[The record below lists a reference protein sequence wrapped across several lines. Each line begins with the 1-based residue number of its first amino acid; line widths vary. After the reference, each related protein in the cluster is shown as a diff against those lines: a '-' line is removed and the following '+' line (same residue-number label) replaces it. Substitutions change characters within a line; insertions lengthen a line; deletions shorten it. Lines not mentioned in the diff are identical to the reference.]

1 MTGIRSS
8 FVLLA
13 IFTGLAVGSVQAQA
27 SPTSGGSST
36 AQSIGDQPAGQHES
50 VGDLRRRAE
59 DLAGAA
65 SKRFS
70 DILSEQEGDAKIHH
84 KGRDAGGKSAQR
96 ANDLTLIPV
105 WDWLARASRDYENII
120 VAKLKNPSGEVKI
133 VTPPRRVLA
142 QAELPTAPEQTPPP
156 PQPGWGSIIENIREW
171 LARANRSYHNEVV
184 KKLAQP
190 RDGEDPWK
198 AVVEAEGEGGPRPTA
213 EAGTSPPEA
222 EAEIDRSPATLP
234 AVEQPATPKEP
245 TPATDLAEAEE
256 ETATSGSGPGPEPK
270 LNVEEVKR
278 LAEKAGAER
287 EAERDTGP
295 ERLAEEADVKRS
307 AAMEAERKRLTDD
320 VQAKR
325 LAAEA
330 EAERKAGREAEAK
343 RLSDEAEAKRL
354 AEESESKRRAEEEAE
369 AKRLAEEAEAE
380 RKAAR
385 EAEAKRRAEEEAEA
399 KRLAEEAEAK
409 LKAGR
414 EAEAKR
420 LSDEAEAKR
429 LAEESEAKRRA
440 KEEAEAKRLAE
451 ESEAER
457 KPAREA
463 EAKRQADQAEAK
475 RKVEDAE
482 AEARST
488 TSKEAEA
495 KRHAQAAEASRVAES
510 TAVPQSGDSQ
520 APSDTEKTEPPPVPV
535 AKEPANNRPANDRLP
550 AAGAERSVST
560 PSRPQ
565 AKRKKVRV
573 RKASLRKRRVRKSRY
588 RRRAAG
594 VRSRTRVYAY
604 KSRRKRA
611 RITRYRKDCW
621 GRSVK
626 QIARRKVYRNRHRA
640 RVHGR
645 SGMYVVRR
653 GDTLWGIAKRHY
665 GKGSK
670 YRRIYGANRRR
681 IRRPNRIYPRQRL
694 YIPPLRR

>member
-13 IFTGLAVGSVQAQA
+13 AFTGLAVGSVQVQA

-36 AQSIGDQPAGQHES
+36 TQRIGDQSARQHES
-50 VGDLRRRAE
+50 AGNLRRRAE

-70 DILSEQEGDAKIHH
+70 DILSEQEGDAQVHD

-96 ANDLTLIPV
+96 ANDPTLIPV

-184 KKLAQP
+184 KKLMQP

-198 AVVEAEGEGGPRPTA
+198 AVVEAEGEGGPRPTP
-213 EAGTSPPEA
+213 EAGTSPPEV
-222 EAEIDRSPATLP
+222 EAEIDRSPSTWP

-256 ETATSGSGPGPEPK
+256 ETGTAGSGPGPEPK

-278 LAEKAGAER
+278 LAEKTGAER
-287 EAERDTGP
+287 EAERDSKA

-307 AAMEAERKRLTDD
+307 AAMEAERKRLTDE

-330 EAERKAGREAEAK
+330 EAERTAAR
-343 RLSDEAEAKRL
+343 DAEAKRL
-354 AEESESKRRAEEEAE
+354 ADEAE
-369 AKRLAEEAEAE
+369 AQRLAEET
-380 RKAAR
+380 
-385 EAEAKRRAEEEAEA
+385 
-399 KRLAEEAEAK
+399 
-409 LKAGR
+409 
-414 EAEAKR
+414 
-420 LSDEAEAKR
+420 
-429 LAEESEAKRRA
+429 ESKRRA

-451 ESEAER
+451 E
-457 KPAREA
+457 
-463 EAKRQADQAEAK
+463 AEAK
-475 RKVEDAE
+475 RKAARKAE
-482 AEARST
+482 AKRLAD
-488 TSKEAEA
+488 EAEA

-510 TAVPQSGDSQ
+510 TAVPQSGESQ
-520 APSDTEKTEPPPVPV
+520 AASDTEKTEPPPVPV

-550 AAGAERSVST
+550 AAGAEKSVST

-565 AKRKKVRV
+565 VKRKKVRV

-604 KSRRKRA
+604 KSRRKRV
-611 RITRYRKDCW
+611 RITRHRKDCW
-621 GRSVK
+621 GRGAKPIVP
-626 QIARRKVYRNRHRA
+626 RKVHRKRHRA

-665 GKGSK
+665 GKGST

-681 IRRPNRIYPRQRL
+681 IRNPNRIYPRQRL

>member
-1 MTGIRSS
+1 M
-8 FVLLA
+8 
-13 IFTGLAVGSVQAQA
+13 
-27 SPTSGGSST
+27 
-36 AQSIGDQPAGQHES
+36 
-50 VGDLRRRAE
+50 RRRAE

-142 QAELPTAPEQTPPP
+142 QAELLTAPEQTPPP

-245 TPATDLAEAEE
+245 TPATDLAEVEE
-256 ETATSGSGPGPEPK
+256 ETATSGRGPGPEPK

-287 EAERDTGP
+287 EAEGDTGP

-320 VQAKR
+320 VQAKW

-343 RLSDEAEAKRL
+343 RL
-354 AEESESKRRAEEEAE
+354 AEESESKGRAEEEAE
-369 AKRLAEEAEAE
+369 AKRLAE
-380 RKAAR
+380 
-385 EAEAKRRAEEEAEA
+385 
-399 KRLAEEAEAK
+399 
-409 LKAGR
+409 
-414 EAEAKR
+414 
-420 LSDEAEAKR
+420 
-429 LAEESEAKRRA
+429 
-440 KEEAEAKRLAE
+440 
-451 ESEAER
+451 
-457 KPAREA
+457 
-463 EAKRQADQAEAK
+463 
-475 RKVEDAE
+475 
-482 AEARST
+482 
-488 TSKEAEA
+488 EAEA

-520 APSDTEKTEPPPVPV
+520 APSDTEKTEPLPVPV
-535 AKEPANNRPANDRLP
+535 AKEPANNRPANDRFP
-550 AAGAERSVST
+550 AAGTERSVST

-645 SGMYVVRR
+645 SGMYVVRW

>member
-13 IFTGLAVGSVQAQA
+13 AFTGLAVGSVQVQA
-27 SPTSGGSST
+27 SPTSGGSRPP
-36 AQSIGDQPAGQHES
+36 QRIGDQSARQHES
-50 VGDLRRRAE
+50 AGNVRRRAE

-70 DILSEQEGDAKIHH
+70 DILSEQEADAQVHD
-84 KGRDAGGKSAQR
+84 KGRGAGGKSAQR

-184 KKLAQP
+184 KKLVQP

-198 AVVEAEGEGGPRPTA
+198 AVVEAEAEGDPRPTA

-222 EAEIDRSPATLP
+222 ETEIDRSPATLP
-234 AVEQPATPKEP
+234 PAEQPATPKEP

-256 ETATSGSGPGPEPK
+256 ETGTRGGGPGAEPK
-270 LNVEEVKR
+270 INVEEVKR
-278 LAEKAGAER
+278 LAEKAEAER
-287 EAERDTGP
+287 EAERDSEA

-307 AAMEAERKRLTDD
+307 AAMEAERKRLTDE
-320 VQAKR
+320 VQAKQ
-325 LAAEA
+325 LAA
-330 EAERKAGREAEAK
+330 
-343 RLSDEAEAKRL
+343 
-354 AEESESKRRAEEEAE
+354 
-369 AKRLAEEAEAE
+369 EAEAE

-385 EAEAKRRAEEEAEA
+385 EAEAKRLAGEAEA
-399 KRLAEEAEAK
+399 QRLAEET
-409 LKAGR
+409 
-414 EAEAKR
+414 
-420 LSDEAEAKR
+420 
-429 LAEESEAKRRA
+429 EAKRRA
-440 KEEAEAKRLAE
+440 KEEAEAKRPAE
-451 ESEAER
+451 DAEVER
-457 KPAREA
+457 KAAREA
-463 EAKRQADQAEAK
+463 EAKRIAQEAEAKRLADESEAKRLAEEAESK

-482 AEARST
+482 AEARRT
-488 TSKEAEA
+488 TAKEAEA

-510 TAVPQSGDSQ
+510 TAGPQSGESQ
-520 APSDTEKTEPPPVPV
+520 AASETEKTEPPPVPV

-550 AAGAERSVST
+550 AASAERSVST

-573 RKASLRKRRVRKSRY
+573 RKASLRKRRARKSRY

-611 RITRYRKDCW
+611 RTSRYRKDCW
-621 GRSVK
+621 GRSVN

-640 RVHGR
+640 SVHGR

-665 GKGSK
+665 GKGSA

-681 IRRPNRIYPRQRL
+681 IRNPNRIYPRQRL

>member
-13 IFTGLAVGSVQAQA
+13 AFTGLAVGSVQVQA
-27 SPTSGGSST
+27 SPTSGGSSA
-36 AQSIGDQPAGQHES
+36 AQRIGDQSARQHES
-50 VGDLRRRAE
+50 AGNLRRRAE

-70 DILSEQEGDAKIHH
+70 DILSEQEGDAQVHD

-96 ANDLTLIPV
+96 ANDPTLIPV

-120 VAKLKNPSGEVKI
+120 VAKLKNPSGEVKF

-142 QAELPTAPEQTPPP
+142 QAELPTAPEQTPHP

-184 KKLAQP
+184 KKLMQP

-213 EAGTSPPEA
+213 EAGTSLPEA

-234 AVEQPATPKEP
+234 AVEQPATPKES

-256 ETATSGSGPGPEPK
+256 ETGTRGGGPGAEPK
-270 LNVEEVKR
+270 INVEEVKR
-278 LAEKAGAER
+278 LAEKAEAER
-287 EAERDTGP
+287 EAERDSEA
-295 ERLAEEADVKRS
+295 ERLAGEADVKRS
-307 AAMEAERKRLTDD
+307 AAMEAERKRLTDE

-330 EAERKAGREAEAK
+330 EAERKAAREAEAK
-343 RLSDEAEAKRL
+343 RLADEAEAQRL
-354 AEESESKRRAEEEAE
+354 AEETEAKRSAKEEAE
-369 AKRLAEEAEAE
+369 AKRLAEDAEVE

-385 EAEAKRRAEEEAEA
+385 EAEAKRIAEEAEA
-399 KRLAEEAEAK
+399 KRLA
-409 LKAGR
+409 
-414 EAEAKR
+414 
-420 LSDEAEAKR
+420 DESEAKR
-429 LAEESEAKRRA
+429 LAEKAES
-440 KEEAEAKRLAE
+440 
-451 ESEAER
+451 
-457 KPAREA
+457 
-463 EAKRQADQAEAK
+463 K

-482 AEARST
+482 AEARRT
-488 TSKEAEA
+488 TAKEAEA
-495 KRHAQAAEASRVAES
+495 KRHAQTAEASRVTES
-510 TAVPQSGDSQ
+510 TAVPQSGESQ
-520 APSDTEKTEPPPVPV
+520 AASDTEKTEPPPVPV
-535 AKEPANNRPANDRLP
+535 AKEPPNNRPANDRLP
-550 AAGAERSVST
+550 AAGAEKSVST

-565 AKRKKVRV
+565 VKRKKVRV

-604 KSRRKRA
+604 KSRRKRV
-611 RITRYRKDCW
+611 RITRHRKDCW
-621 GRSVK
+621 GRGAKPIVP
-626 QIARRKVYRNRHRA
+626 REVHRNRHRA

-665 GKGSK
+665 GKGST

-681 IRRPNRIYPRQRL
+681 IRNPNRIYPRQRL

>member
-1 MTGIRSS
+1 M
-8 FVLLA
+8 
-13 IFTGLAVGSVQAQA
+13 
-27 SPTSGGSST
+27 
-36 AQSIGDQPAGQHES
+36 
-50 VGDLRRRAE
+50 RRRAE

-133 VTPPRRVLA
+133 VTPPSRVLA

-222 EAEIDRSPATLP
+222 EAKIDRSPATLP
-234 AVEQPATPKEP
+234 AVEQPATPKEL

-256 ETATSGSGPGPEPK
+256 ETGTTGTSGGGQGPEPK

-287 EAERDTGP
+287 EAERDTGT
-295 ERLAEEADVKRS
+295 ERLSEEADVKRS

-330 EAERKAGREAEAK
+330 EAERKAA
-343 RLSDEAEAKRL
+343 
-354 AEESESKRRAEEEAE
+354 
-369 AKRLAEEAEAE
+369 
-380 RKAAR
+380 
-385 EAEAKRRAEEEAEA
+385 
-399 KRLAEEAEAK
+399 
-409 LKAGR
+409 R

-520 APSDTEKTEPPPVPV
+520 VPSATEKTEPPPVPV
-535 AKEPANNRPANDRLP
+535 AKEPASNRPANDRLP
-550 AAGAERSVST
+550 AAGAEKRVST

-588 RRRAAG
+588 RQRAAG

>member
-13 IFTGLAVGSVQAQA
+13 AFTGLAVGSVQAQA

-36 AQSIGDQPAGQHES
+36 AQRIGDQSARQHES
-50 VGDLRRRAE
+50 AGNVRRRAE

-70 DILSEQEGDAKIHH
+70 DILSEQEGDAKIHD

-184 KKLAQP
+184 KKLMQP

-222 EAEIDRSPATLP
+222 EAAIDRSPATLP

-256 ETATSGSGPGPEPK
+256 ETATSDSGPGPEPK

-278 LAEKAGAER
+278 LAKKAGAER
-287 EAERDTGP
+287 EAERDSKA
-295 ERLAEEADVKRS
+295 ERLAEEADVKRSAAMEAERKRLTDEVQAKRLAAEAEAERKAARAAEAKRLADKAEAKRS

-330 EAERKAGREAEAK
+330 EAERKAAREAEA
-343 RLSDEAEAKRL
+343 RGLADEAEAQRL
-354 AEESESKRRAEEEAE
+354 AEET
-369 AKRLAEEAEAE
+369 
-380 RKAAR
+380 
-385 EAEAKRRAEEEAEA
+385 EAKRRAEEEAEA
-399 KRLAEEAEAK
+399 KRLAEDAEVER
-409 LKAGR
+409 KAAR

-420 LSDEAEAKR
+420 IA
-429 LAEESEAKRRA
+429 
-440 KEEAEAKRLAE
+440 EEAEAKRLAD
-451 ESEAER
+451 ESEAKR
-457 KPAREA
+457 LA
-463 EAKRQADQAEAK
+463 EKAESK

-482 AEARST
+482 AEARRT
-488 TSKEAEA
+488 TAKEAEA
-495 KRHAQAAEASRVAES
+495 KRHAQTAEASRVTES
-510 TAVPQSGDSQ
+510 TAVPQSGESQ
-520 APSDTEKTEPPPVPV
+520 AASDTEKTEPPPVPV

-550 AAGAERSVST
+550 AAGAEKSVST

-565 AKRKKVRV
+565 VKRKKVRV

-604 KSRRKRA
+604 KSRRKRV
-611 RITRYRKDCW
+611 RITRHRKDCW
-621 GRSVK
+621 GRGAKPIVP
-626 QIARRKVYRNRHRA
+626 RKVHRKRHRA

-665 GKGSK
+665 GKGST

-681 IRRPNRIYPRQRL
+681 ILNPNRIYPRQRL

>member
-36 AQSIGDQPAGQHES
+36 AQRSGDQSARQHES
-50 VGDLRRRAE
+50 VGNLRRRAE

-70 DILSEQEGDAKIHH
+70 DILSEQEGDAKLHD

-133 VTPPRRVLA
+133 VTPPSRVLA

-184 KKLAQP
+184 KKLVQP

-222 EAEIDRSPATLP
+222 EAKIDRSPATLP
-234 AVEQPATPKEP
+234 AVEQPATPKEL

-256 ETATSGSGPGPEPK
+256 ETGTTGTSGGGQGPEPK

-287 EAERDTGP
+287 EAERDTGT
-295 ERLAEEADVKRS
+295 ERLSEEADVKRS

-330 EAERKAGREAEAK
+330 ESERKAAREAEAK
-343 RLSDEAEAKRL
+343 RLSDEAEAKRRAEEEAAARRL
-354 AEESESKRRAEEEAE
+354 AEEAEAERNAAREAEAKRLADEAE
-369 AKRLAEEAEAE
+369 AKRLAEESEG
-380 RKAAR
+380 
-385 EAEAKRRAEEEAEA
+385 KRRAEEEAEA

-409 LKAGR
+409 RGA
-414 EAEAKR
+414 
-420 LSDEAEAKR
+420 
-429 LAEESEAKRRA
+429 
-440 KEEAEAKRLAE
+440 EEAESKRRVE
-451 ESEAER
+451 EA
-457 KPAREA
+457 
-463 EAKRQADQAEAK
+463 
-475 RKVEDAE
+475 AE
-482 AEARST
+482 AEARRT
-488 TSKEAEA
+488 TAKEAEA
-495 KRHAQAAEASRVAES
+495 KRDAQAAEASRVAES

-520 APSDTEKTEPPPVPV
+520 VPSDTEKTEPPPVPV
-535 AKEPANNRPANDRLP
+535 AKEPASNRPANDRLP
-550 AAGAERSVST
+550 AAGAEKRVST

-565 AKRKKVRV
+565 MKRKKVRV

-594 VRSRTRVYAY
+594 VRSRARVYAY

-611 RITRYRKDCW
+611 RTSRYRKDCW

>member
-13 IFTGLAVGSVQAQA
+13 TFTGLAAGSVQAQA
-27 SPTSGGSST
+27 SPTSGGSS
-36 AQSIGDQPAGQHES
+36 AVQRIGDQSARQRES
-50 VGDLRRRAE
+50 VGNLRRRAE

-70 DILSEQEGDAKIHH
+70 DILSEQEGDAPVQD
-84 KGRDAGGKSAQR
+84 KGRDAGEKSAQR

-133 VTPPRRVLA
+133 VTPPSRVVA
-142 QAELPTAPEQTPPP
+142 QAELPTAPPAQIPPP
-156 PQPGWGSIIENIREW
+156 PPPGWGSIIENIREW
-171 LARANRSYHNEVV
+171 LARAHRSYHNEIV
-184 KKLAQP
+184 KKLVQP

-222 EAEIDRSPATLP
+222 EAQIDPNTVTLP
-234 AVEQPATPKEP
+234 AAEQPATQKEP
-245 TPATDLAEAEE
+245 APATDLAEAED
-256 ETATSGSGPGPEPK
+256 ETGTSGGGPGAEPK
-270 LNVEEVKR
+270 LNAEEVKR
-278 LAEKAGAER
+278 LAEKAEAER
-287 EAERDTGP
+287 EAERDTEA

-307 AAMEAERKRLTDD
+307 AAIEAERKRLTDE

-330 EAERKAGREAEAK
+330 EAESLAEESEAKRRAEEEAETKRLAEKAEAERKAAREAEAK
-343 RLSDEAEAKRL
+343 RLADEAEAKRL
-354 AEESESKRRAEEEAE
+354 AEESEAKRKAEEEAE
-369 AKRLAEEAEAE
+369 TKRLAEEAEAE

-385 EAEAKRRAEEEAEA
+385 EAEAKRLADEVQA
-399 KRLAEEAEAK
+399 KRLAEDAE
-409 LKAGR
+409 
-414 EAEAKR
+414 
-420 LSDEAEAKR
+420 S
-429 LAEESEAKRRA
+429 
-440 KEEAEAKRLAE
+440 
-451 ESEAER
+451 
-457 KPAREA
+457 
-463 EAKRQADQAEAK
+463 K

-482 AEARST
+482 AEARRRT
-488 TSKEAEA
+488 AMEAEA
-495 KRHAQAAEASRVAES
+495 KRHAQAAKASRVAES
-510 TAVPQSGDSQ
+510 TAVPQSGDSH

-535 AKEPANNRPANDRLP
+535 AKEPASNRPANDRLP
-550 AAGAERSVST
+550 TAGAEKRVST
-560 PSRPQ
+560 PSRPR

-573 RKASLRKRRVRKSRY
+573 RKASLRKKRVRKSRY

-604 KSRRKRA
+604 KSRRNRA
-611 RITRYRKDCW
+611 RTSRYRKDCW
-621 GRSVK
+621 GRGAK
-626 QIARRKVYRNRHRA
+626 QIAPRNVHRKRHRA
-640 RVHGR
+640 SVHGR

-681 IRRPNRIYPRQRL
+681 IRNPNRIYPRQRL
-694 YIPPLRR
+694 YIPALRR